1 MLMLEAYH
9 ATARYLYARAYE
21 PSFWNL
27 ISWGLERWRKSI
39 QHNLCEKSTDE
50 DVTFNIEPDWDENP
64 DTTLICA
71 RYKGRRVTVIS
82 PLISDKYF
90 CLSYVPPRP
99 RDMTQTSVERSR
111 LEMAVEMTISELI
124 REDSKLL
131 GSGDVEIPILFQALD
146 RPCLRY
152 CAASIYK
159 DSPVVCFVATNSVK
173 DTLQIALAW
182 QNQPVCRDLRLK
194 RNFAIIEGMLENLDM
209 VLELETDL
217 AMYSIRSKVF

>member
-1 MLMLEAYH
+1 MSRQQILPLLARLFLGSDAYH
-9 ATARYLYARAYE
+9 SFVDDPRTGATHRSYMGIIGKRTLMINNLLGKCSSPTRYLYARAYE

-159 DSPVVCFVATNSVK
+159 DSPVVYLKYFE
-173 DTLQIALAW
+173 AL
-182 QNQPVCRDLRLK
+182 
-194 RNFAIIEGMLENLDM
+194 
-209 VLELETDL
+209 
-217 AMYSIRSKVF
+217 